1 MRIRKL
7 NKDLGNY
14 RSLLMKAV
22 ESAKRSVQAEM
33 VICFGW
39 TEIRKGHLFCN
50 VLVLSGDGEQKPL
63 KKQRASL
70 KRHFESKDIV
80 DGIRDFVE
88 INWLLHSMA
97 AVNRMIRLKHPFYGS
112 IVRNGIVLYKNKG
125 AALSMPRKTSVPAT
139 TGNDWLLHVTYGQQ
153 LQKLAEL
160 AGYFPYRLCAYY
172 LYLAL
177 EQYGMAILKR
187 YMGYKQ
193 KVPNVGKLFELL
205 DLISPEFYKAFYWRQ
220 MDNGQPWDLADLTK
234 AYVTISTA
242 QDWPQSKYDS
252 EKFLKGIATFRN
264 IMMGLKDSNLTACD
278 DVF

>member
-1 MRIRKL
+1 
-7 NKDLGNY
+7 
-14 RSLLMKAV
+14 MKAV
-22 ESAKRSVQAEM
+22 EFAKWRVQAEM

-50 VLVLSGDGEQKPL
+50 VLVLTGDGEQKPL

-70 KRHFESKDIV
+70 KRPFESKDV
-80 DGIRDFVE
+80 VEGIRDFVE

-112 IVRNGIVLYKNKG
+112 IVRNGIILYKNKG
-125 AALSMPRKTSVPAT
+125 AALSIPEKKQVLRQH
-139 TGNDWLLHVTYGQQ
+139 LVTIGFYMQRSGQQ

-172 LYLAL
+172 HYLAL
-177 EQYGMAILKR
+177 EQYGIAILKR

-220 MDNGQPWDLADLTK
+220 KDNGQPWDLADLTK
-234 AYVTISTA
+234 AYVTIGTA

-252 EKFLKGIATFRN
+252 DKFFERIRGF
-264 IMMGLKDSNLTACD
+264 S
-278 DVF
+278 